1 MLFRWREVC
10 ESLLKGALDDCWTI
24 PKRSMT
30 QVRRHSV
37 AYSRLYRRNT
47 ASVASEYVSFG
58 ITLAPPAIVGWGLEQ
73 VCAARVGLP
82 LLKGITSLQQIDRR
96 MR

>member
-1 MLFRWREVC
+1 MLLRWREVC
-10 ESLLKGALDDCWTI
+10 KSLLKGMLDDCWTI

-37 AYSRLYRRNT
+37 AYSDHHTT

-58 ITLAPPAIVGWGLEQ
+58 ITLAP
-73 VCAARVGLP
+73 
-82 LLKGITSLQQIDRR
+82 QQSSAGELSKYAPRALACPFGKE
-96 MR
+96 

>member
-37 AYSRLYRRNT
+37 AYSRLYHRNT

-58 ITLAPPAIVGWGLEQ
+58 ITLAP
-73 VCAARVGLP
+73 
-82 LLKGITSLQQIDRR
+82 QQSSAGDLSKYAPRALACPF
-96 MR
+96 

>member
-58 ITLAPPAIVGWGLEQ
+58 ITLAP
-73 VCAARVGLP
+73 
-82 LLKGITSLQQIDRR
+82 QQSSAGDLSKYAPRALACPF
-96 MR
+96 